1 MPQKTLPVEVL
12 LELSAFTE
20 SESSDREARAS
31 DVAAQFGMTLM
42 DVLSQL
48 EKLRYE

>member
-1 MPQKTLPVEVL
+1 MPKKVLPAEIL

-31 DVAAQFGMTLM
+31 DIAAQFGMTLM
-42 DVLSQL
+42 EVLSQL
-48 EKLRYE
+48 ENQRHE

>member
-1 MPQKTLPVEVL
+1 MPKKTLPAEVL

-31 DVAAQFGMTLM
+31 DIAEQFGMTLM
-42 DVLSQL
+42 EVLSQL
-48 EKLRYE
+48 EKLRHD